1 MLAGDGASVRE
12 RVLGSEH
19 VMATSEVAAGQPPA
33 IQEAQDAVTALVW
46 GGLWSRP
53 GLGLRERSLITLA
66 VVTALNQ
73 PGPVELHLRGALRNG
88 LTPEEI
94 AETLL
99 HVGHM
104 QDSVLPR
111 VLLLSP
117 GACSRILKAS
127 TQGTPLV
134 GSKCHLRW
142 SSQAQRK
149 DYARAS

>member
-19 VMATSEVAAGQPPA
+19 VTATSEVAAGQPPA

-99 HVGHM
+99 HVGAYAGF
-104 QDSVLPR
+104 S
-111 VLLLSP
+111 
-117 GACSRILKAS
+117 A
-127 TQGTPLV
+127 T
-134 GSKCHLRW
+134 
-142 SSQAQRK
+142 SSALAV
-149 DYARAS
+149 ARRMFADPESQHARHATGRQ